1 MTRHRFALAIVWCVG
16 IARIAD
22 AATLCA
28 TRGGSVK
35 LRTTCRPHE
44 TTIDPASLGLQ
55 GPPGLNAWER
65 PCPADSVRVGGT
77 CVDIYEASV
86 WSIPPGNAA
95 LVDKIEKGEVTLA
108 DLTGAAAVQIAPAST
123 FDCFD
128 PQPPPS
134 FPITGNWTDPLY
146 AVSIAG
152 VHPTGCVSWLQAEQ
166 ACALSGKRLLT
177 NQEWQRAA
185 AGTPDPGVDDGVS
198 SCVITGGP
206 ENTGSRSACVSN
218 WGARD
223 MVGNLYEWVADW
235 GEHATGC
242 SVWSDAF
249 GTDESCVGGDG
260 LYHIPGVLARG
271 GYWGLTGGVYA
282 GILAAHQVNPPTFGV
297 EGIGF
302 RCGR

>member
-1 MTRHRFALAIVWCVG
+1 MKRYGVALV
-16 IARIAD
+16 IASALGFTLP
-22 AATLCA
+22 AAASTLCA
-28 TRGGSVK
+28 THGGSVK
-35 LRTTCRPHE
+35 LRDTCRPRE
-44 TTIDPASLGLQ
+44 TAIDATSLGLQ

-65 PCPADSVRVGGT
+65 PCPPDSVRVAGT
-77 CVDIYEASV
+77 CVDKYEASI
-86 WSIPPGNAA
+86 WSIPAGNTA
-95 LVDKIEKGEVTLA
+95 LLDKVQKGEVTLA
-108 DLTGAAAVQIAPAST
+108 DLTGGGAVQYAPAS
-123 FDCFD
+123 FFICFD
-128 PQPPPS
+128 PLLPAT
-134 FPITGNWTDPLY
+134 FPISGNWTDPFY
-146 AVSIAG
+146 AVSVPG
-152 VHPTGCVSWLQAEQ
+152 VHPTGCLSWLQAEQ

-185 AGTPDPGVDDGVS
+185 AGTPDPGVDDGLT

-218 WGARD
+218 WGVHD

-242 SVWSDAF
+242 TLWSDEF

-260 LYHIPGVLARG
+260 VYHLPGVLARG

-282 GILAAHQVNPPTFGV
+282 GVFAAYQVNFPYTAV